1 MLKGAAI
8 FAAGAAAGL
17 AVGTLNGLILG
28 FKVSENIKKV
38 SIGTPPEDTTVVVG
52 EEDAS

>member
-1 MLKGAAI
+1 MLKGAII

-17 AVGTLNGLILG
+17 AVGTINGLIIG
-28 FKVSENIKKV
+28 FRVSESIKKV

-52 EEDAS
+52 EADAS